1 MLAINSENKT
11 NKDNKHPLVAGCLLL
26 GLATIP
32 DVMVVPVLS
41 GLTVDRFG
49 ISEGDAHYF
58 MAVNLLGALLAIG
71 VLAVLNRA
79 VSSTLL
85 LLGSAIISSVLMAAM
100 AVTTSWGA
108 FLTLRCLE
116 GGADLMLLA
125 IPLRIIASAGGK
137 ERFAGRMGGGFTVMM
152 VGMAIGVMVGGKIGS
167 NDPTMVLWAGT
178 ATTLLTA
185 LIVAFLRKTIDNVP
199 ASPRPEPK
207 NCPLLPK
214 EWIGAGFLALDRG
227 LAALVSTT
235 LPILLAS
242 GFAIGSV
249 TLGVALGGMFLA
261 LAAFAAPF
269 GILADRCGGG
279 KIRLVASVLCGGSL
293 ACLGLLIWLPPVIVL
308 PPCLL
313 LYGVGAAGSLP
324 SAFSVAVRQEASNLV
339 FSSLQAAGQ
348 AGYACGVLGGMVLV
362 SVISL
367 PPATLLTVMFPIAG
381 LLFIILNVLLL
392 VGIRTLEM
400 RVP

>member
-1 MLAINSENKT
+1 MLAINSDNKT

-85 LLGSAIISSVLMAAM
+85 LLGSAIISSVLLAAM

-137 ERFAGRMGGGFTVMM
+137 ERFSGRMGGGFTVMM
-152 VGMAIGVMVGGKIGS
+152 VGMAIGVMAGGKIGS
-167 NDPTMVLWAGT
+167 NDPTMVLWAGA
-178 ATTLLTA
+178 ATTLLIA

-207 NCPLLPK
+207 NYPLLPK

-242 GFAIGSV
+242 GFAIGSD
-249 TLGVALGGMFLA
+249 TLGAAFGGMFLA
-261 LAAFAAPF
+261 LAVFAAPF

-367 PPATLLTVMFPIAG
+367 APATLLTVMFPIAG

>member
-167 NDPTMVLWAGT
+167 NDPTMVLWVGA
-178 ATTLLTA
+178 ATTLLIA

-199 ASPRPEPK
+199 TSPRPEPK

-261 LAAFAAPF
+261 LAVFAAPF

>member
-1 MLAINSENKT
+1 MLAINSDNKT

-85 LLGSAIISSVLMAAM
+85 LLGSAIISSVLLAAM

-137 ERFAGRMGGGFTVMM
+137 ERFSGRMGGGFTVMM
-152 VGMAIGVMVGGKIGS
+152 VGMAIGVVAGGKIGS
-167 NDPTMVLWAGT
+167 NDPAMVLWAGA
-178 ATTLLTA
+178 ATMLLIT

-207 NCPLLPK
+207 NRPLLPK

-242 GFAIGSV
+242 GFAIGSD
-249 TLGVALGGMFLA
+249 TLGAAFGGMFLA
-261 LAAFAAPF
+261 LGVFAAPF

-348 AGYACGVLGGMVLV
+348 AGYAFGVLGGMVLV

>member
-1 MLAINSENKT
+1 MFATNANIKT
-11 NKDNKHPLVAGCLLL
+11 NKHNKHPLVVGCLLL

-32 DVMVVPVLS
+32 DVMVVPVLKE
-41 GLTVDRFG
+41 LTVDRFG

-58 MAVNLLGALLAIG
+58 MAVNLLGALLAVC
-71 VLAVLNRA
+71 VLTVLNRA
-79 VSSTLL
+79 VSSTVL
-85 LLGSAIISSVLMAAM
+85 LLGSAIISAVLMAAM
-100 AVTTSWGA
+100 AVATSWEA
-108 FLTLRCLE
+108 FLALRCLE
-116 GGADLMLLA
+116 GGTDLMLLA
-125 IPLRIIASAGGK
+125 IPLRIIASAGSKG
-137 ERFAGRMGGGFTVMM
+137 RFAGRMGGGFTVMM
-152 VGMAIGVMVGGKIGS
+152 IGMAIGAGAGGRIGN
-167 NDPTMVLWAGT
+167 NDPTAVFWAG
-178 ATTLLTA
+178 AGIMLLIT
-185 LIVAFLRKTIDNVP
+185 LIVVFVRKTIDNVP
-199 ASPRPEPK
+199 SSPRPEAR

-227 LAALVSTT
+227 LAALVSTS

-242 GFAIGSV
+242 GFAVGSI

-269 GILADRCGGG
+269 GILADRYGGG
-279 KIRLVASVLCGGSL
+279 KIRLIASTLCGSSL
-293 ACLGLLIWLPPVIVL
+293 ACLGLLAWLPPVVVL

-348 AGYACGVLGGMVLV
+348 AGYAIGVMGGMVLV
-362 SVISL
+362 TVIAL
-367 PPATLLTVMFPIAG
+367 PPATLLSVMFPIAG
-381 LLFIILNVLLL
+381 LLFIILNAFLLL
-392 VGIRTLEM
+392 GIRALEM

>member
-1 MLAINSENKT
+1 MFAINSDNKT
-11 NKDNKHPLVAGCLLL
+11 NKINKHPLVAGCLLL

-32 DVMVVPVLS
+32 DVMVVPVLKE
-41 GLTVDRFG
+41 LTVDRFG

-79 VSSTLL
+79 VSSTVL

-152 VGMAIGVMVGGKIGS
+152 VGMAIGVVAGGKIGS
-167 NDPTMVLWAGT
+167 NDPTMVLWAGA
-178 ATTLLTA
+178 ATMLLIT

-261 LAAFAAPF
+261 LAVFAAPF

-293 ACLGLLIWLPPVIVL
+293 ACLGLLIWLPPVVIL

-348 AGYACGVLGGMVLV
+348 AGYAFGVLGGMVLV